1 MVQWVKFCSL
11 PHRHCLWTSIH
22 FPAAALFFFFNRSY
36 LFLFENQIYRGET
49 ETDLPSVVSF
59 PRRLQQLELSWLEAM
74 SPELLPG
81 LSCACRGSRTWATFC
96 FLSSW
101 AGSWISSRASG
112 AWTAVYMSRYQRSRI
127 SLLCPWADP
136 PALVMQLSAKVPG
149 KAAGSGPSVVLRRQL
164 RMTLHPQERKTTWWS
179 SWPARFLWP
188 FGEWASRLRSLSLSL
203 SPVAPLF
210 LCVTLTFK

>member
-1 MVQWVKFCSL
+1 MNINSL
-11 PHRHCLWTSIH
+11 PSCCT
-22 FPAAALFFFFNRSY
+22 FFFFNRSY

-49 ETDLPSVVSF
+49 ESDLPSVVSF

-81 LSCACRGSRTWATFC
+81 LACACRGSRTWAIFC
-96 FLSSW
+96 FLSSC

-112 AWTAVYMSRYQRSRI
+112 AWTAVYMSRHQRSRI

-164 RMTLHPQERKTTWWS
+164 RMTLHPQGRR
-179 SWPARFLWP
+179 P
-188 FGEWASRLRSLSLSL
+188 GEVPGQPGSCGRLGSELADLDLSL
-203 SPVAPLF
+203 SPLWLPFFSV
-210 LCVTLTFK
+210 